1 LAIEETI
8 AEKLARDLREISVT
22 EFFEKNKHLLGFNN
36 PTKALIVA
44 VKEAVDNSLDACE
57 EARILP
63 EIYVEVAELKK
74 AERGSVYRV
83 IVRDNGPGIPPEYVP
98 QVFGKFLYGSKFHK
112 IKQSRGQQGI
122 GISAVVL
129 YAQATTGSPTIVI
142 TRTSPE
148 EPAYRFEIMID
159 VKKNEPIILSKKEVK
174 TWPLDHGTEVR
185 FTLIGD
191 YIENRKQSILSYL
204 EQISVVAPYA
214 SIVFKNP
221 KGEIFRFRRKTQ
233 KMPPPPK
240 EIKPHPHGIDIG
252 YLMRMLANT
261 RSKSLKTFLISEFTR
276 VGEKTA
282 EEILRIAKLDPGTS
296 PKSLSKE
303 DVERLYKAMQKVK
316 VLAPPTDCLSPIGEE
331 LFKIGIKRLYGEKA
345 EFVETVS
352 RRPTV
357 YGGNPFLVEVG
368 IAYGGS
374 LPKNANAEIYRYANK
389 IPLLYGQSGCLITKV
404 ISSIDWRIY
413 GLNQPGGTG
422 IPQDAVVFF
431 AHVASTN
438 VPYLSESKDAIADIP
453 EIESELRLAFQELGR
468 LLRLHIQ
475 KKRKLAKIAE
485 KKKII
490 SEILPAI
497 AEKVSRIVNKPIPEL
512 EPVIARIMNN
522 YLFEDEVRYH
532 RRKRTYE
539 VIVNVTNYTRIRK
552 KFDMYLRIPKEAEII
567 HVEPEPAEIVN
578 NYIHWKVSRMET
590 NERRTF
596 YVSFKGVEEGVYE
609 EAEIFVDGIEAEFL
623 VGAEAFS
630 EEEYTD
636 MYGITV
642 KETPEEVE
650 EVMG

>member
-174 TWPLDHGTEVR
+174 TWPLEHGTEVR

-316 VLAPPTDCLSPIGEE
+316 VLAPPQ
-331 LFKIGIKRLYGEKA
+331 
-345 EFVETVS
+345 
-352 RRPTV
+352 TV
-357 YGGNPFLVEVG
+357 YP
-368 IAYGGS
+368 
-374 LPKNANAEIYRYANK
+374 
-389 IPLLYGQSGCLITKV
+389 PLGKSCL
-404 ISSIDWRIY
+404 R
-413 GLNQPGGTG
+413 
-422 IPQDAVVFF
+422 
-431 AHVASTN
+431 
-438 VPYLSESKDAIADIP
+438 
-453 EIESELRLAFQELGR
+453 
-468 LLRLHIQ
+468 
-475 KKRKLAKIAE
+475 
-485 KKKII
+485 
-490 SEILPAI
+490 
-497 AEKVSRIVNKPIPEL
+497 
-512 EPVIARIMNN
+512 
-522 YLFEDEVRYH
+522 
-532 RRKRTYE
+532 
-539 VIVNVTNYTRIRK
+539 
-552 KFDMYLRIPKEAEII
+552 
-567 HVEPEPAEIVN
+567 
-578 NYIHWKVSRMET
+578 
-590 NERRTF
+590 
-596 YVSFKGVEEGVYE
+596 
-609 EAEIFVDGIEAEFL
+609 
-623 VGAEAFS
+623 
-630 EEEYTD
+630 
-636 MYGITV
+636 
-642 KETPEEVE
+642 
-650 EVMG
+650 